1 MMTMPYYVSPERIMQ
16 DKAEYARKGIAR
28 GKSIIA
34 MECENGILLVAENPS
49 RSLNKISE
57 IYDRIAFAGAGKYS
71 EYESLRKAGIK
82 HADIKG
88 YAYGREDVTA
98 KSLANAY
105 SQTVGDI
112 FSQAVKPLEVE
123 ILLAQINDEGD
134 DEIYR
139 ISFDGT
145 LSDEDEFAAIGG
157 RSDEIKNFLKDRYSK
172 GISLV
177 NALKLS
183 SEAIREVSN
192 CEVIVDNLEAA
203 FLDRNRK
210 NRRFRRVTCD
220 ELKKLQKE

>member
-1 MMTMPYYVSPERIMQ
+1 MTIPYYVSPERIMQ

-34 MECENGILLVAENPS
+34 IECQEGVLLVAENPS

-57 IYDRIAFAGAGKYS
+57 IYDRIAFAGAGKFS

-105 SQTVGDI
+105 SQTIGDI

-123 ILLAQINDEGD
+123 ILLAQINDDREN
-134 DEIYR
+134 EIYR

-145 LSDEDEFAAIGG
+145 LTDERGYTAIGG
-157 RSDEIKNFLKDRYSK
+157 RSDEIKRFLKESYREGMSIKD
-172 GISLV
+172 
-177 NALKLS
+177 ALKLS
-183 SEAIREVSN
+183 SEAIGQVNNYEVA
-192 CEVIVDNLEAA
+192 VDNLETAL
-203 FLDRNRK
+203 LDRNRK

-220 ELKKLQKE
+220 ELKELRKG

>member
-1 MMTMPYYVSPERIMQ
+1 MTTPYYVSPERIMQ

-34 MECENGILLVAENPS
+34 MECRDGILLVAENPS

-57 IYDRIAFAGAGKYS
+57 IYDRIAFAGAGKFS

-105 SQTVGDI
+105 SQSVGDI
-112 FSQAVKPLEVE
+112 FSQAIKPLEVE
-123 ILLAQINDEGD
+123 ILLTEINDDGS

-139 ISFDGT
+139 ISFDGSLT
-145 LSDEDEFAAIGG
+145 DEKDFAAIGG
-157 RSDEIKNFLKDRYSK
+157 RADEIKRVLKEKYRDDMTLSET
-172 GISLV
+172 LE
-177 NALKLS
+177 LS
-183 SEAIREVSN
+183 SEAIHEVN
-192 CEVIVDNLEAA
+192 NYEVLVDNLETAL
-203 FLDRNRK
+203 LDRNRK
-210 NRRFRRVTCD
+210 NRRFRRLTCG
-220 ELKKLQKE
+220 ELKELRKE

>member
-1 MMTMPYYVSPERIMQ
+1 MTMPYYVSPERIMQ

-34 MECENGILLVAENPS
+34 MECEDGILMVAENPS

-57 IYDRIAFAGAGKYS
+57 IYDRIAFAGAGKFS

-105 SQTVGDI
+105 SQTIGDI
-112 FSQAVKPLEVE
+112 FSQAIKPLEVE
-123 ILLAQINDEGD
+123 ILVTQINDER
-134 DEIYR
+134 ENELYR

-145 LSDEDEFAAIGG
+145 LTDEKGYTAIGG
-157 RSDEIKNFLKDRYSK
+157 RSDEIKRFLKEEYRD
-172 GISLV
+172 GMSLKD
-177 NALKLS
+177 ALKLS
-183 SEAIREVSN
+183 SDAIRQVNNYEVA
-192 CEVIVDNLEAA
+192 VDNLETAL
-203 FLDRNRK
+203 LDRNRK
-210 NRRFRRVTCD
+210 NRRFRRVSCD
-220 ELKKLQKE
+220 ELKELQKE

>member
-1 MMTMPYYVSPERIMQ
+1 MTIPYYVSPERIMQ

-34 MECENGILLVAENPS
+34 MECQEGILLVGENPS

-57 IYDRIAFAGAGKYS
+57 IYDRIAFAGAGKFS

-88 YAYGREDVTA
+88 YAYGRDDVTA

-105 SQTVGDI
+105 SQIIGDI
-112 FSQAVKPLEVE
+112 FSQAIKPLEVE
-123 ILLAQINDEGD
+123 IVLTQINDDQG

-139 ISFDGT
+139 ISFDGSLADDKGFT
-145 LSDEDEFAAIGG
+145 AIGG
-157 RSDEIKNFLKDRYSK
+157 RSDEIKRFLGDRYQERM
-172 GISLV
+172 SLKE
-177 NALKLS
+177 ALKLS
-183 SEAIREVSN
+183 SDALKQVNNYEVG
-192 CEVIVDNLEAA
+192 VDNLEVAL
-203 FLDRNRK
+203 LDRQRK

-220 ELKKLQKE
+220 EVRKLQKE

>member
-1 MMTMPYYVSPERIMQ
+1 MMTTPYYVSPERIMQ

-88 YAYGREDVTA
+88 YSYGREDVTA

-123 ILLAQINDEGD
+123 ILLAQINDEDD

-145 LSDEDEFAAIGG
+145 LSDEDDFAAIGG
-157 RSDEIKNFLKDRYSK
+157 RSDEIKSFLKDSYSK
-172 GISLV
+172 GMTLGD
-177 NALKLS
+177 ALKLS
-183 SEAIREVSN
+183 SDAIREVNN
-192 CEVIVDNLEAA
+192 CDVIIDNLEAA